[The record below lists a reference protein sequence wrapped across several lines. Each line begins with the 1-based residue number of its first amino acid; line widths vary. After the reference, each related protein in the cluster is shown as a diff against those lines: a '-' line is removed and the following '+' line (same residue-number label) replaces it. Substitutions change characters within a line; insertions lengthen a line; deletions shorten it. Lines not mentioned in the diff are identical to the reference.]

1 MLLGLYVDAPLDKTP
16 SMRYILFALDR
27 PMLAAARGGLPM
39 FKVPVLFRD
48 EQVSYPKVYSPS
60 PRKPGEVITDWN
72 SSLVGKFE
80 VKTFD
85 PVTREDFY
93 RVHDR
98 QFVDNILDCKTR
110 NGFGTNDRDVA
121 ESLPYTSGSFYAA
134 CVEAL
139 NNGKVACSPTSGFHH
154 AEYASAQGF
163 CTFNGLMVAAQ
174 KLRLEQPDLRIGV
187 LDLDE
192 HYGNGTDN
200 IIGRFNLH
208 DPTPH
213 WTLGASSVS
222 SENAEDFINNG
233 LVGILKYMKSQKIDL
248 LMYQAGADCHIDD
261 PLGGRF
267 TDDQLRRRDR
277 TVFEIC
283 KKLGIPVAWNFAGGY
298 QKDPETES
306 IEAVLRIHRAT
317 MEECAAVYG
326 K

>member
-1 MLLGLYVDAPLDKTP
+1 
-16 SMRYILFALDR
+16 
-27 PMLAAARGGLPM
+27 M
-39 FKVPVLFRD
+39 FKIPVLFRN

-60 PRKPGEVITDWN
+60 PRKPGEVVADWN
-72 SSLVGKFE
+72 TTAEGKFE
-80 VKTFD
+80 VKSFD

-93 RVHDR
+93 RVHDQR
-98 QFVDNILDCKTR
+98 FVDNILACKTK

-121 ESLPYTSGSFYAA
+121 DSLPYTSGSFYAA

-154 AEYASAQGF
+154 AEFDSAQGF

-174 KLRLEQPDLRIGV
+174 KLRLEKPDLRIGV

-192 HYGNGTDN
+192 HYGNGTDD

-208 DPTPH
+208 ETTPH
-213 WTLGASSVS
+213 WTLGSSNVS
-222 SENAEDFINNG
+222 DHNAEDFVENG

-248 LMYQAGADCHIDD
+248 LMYQAGADCHISD

-267 TDDQLRRRDR
+267 TDEQLRRRDR

-283 KKLGIPVAWNFAGGY
+283 KKLGIPVAWNLAGGY
-298 QKDPETES
+298 QQDRATGS
-306 IEAVLRIHRAT
+306 IEKVLRIHRAT